1 MKTAIRFCLC
11 AAILATLPA
20 CSATGVNPDRLYEGS
35 YESYRDV
42 YEEWTRAGKI
52 YHNFDT
58 ELVVDA
64 TMYSKVFRDALRG
77 ETARAEALPAND
89 VAKMQKRDEEE
100 LGRVVKVFVSAYMP
114 RREWNNLA
122 DAKSPSFRFWLV
134 DADGRR
140 ARPERIEEIKLK
152 RRADVLYKPQVHPWA
167 RNYAIEFPAHD
178 ENGQALRLS
187 GGAVKLHVTGVQ
199 GQADL
204 VWDIP

>member
-1 MKTAIRFCLC
+1 MKIAMRIALV
-11 AAILATLPA
+11 AALVMIAGA
-20 CSATGVNPDRLYEGS
+20 CSTTAVNPDRLYAGS

-64 TMYSKVFRDALRG
+64 TIYSKVFRDALRG
-77 ETARAEALPAND
+77 ETARAEALPSED

-100 LGRVVKVFVSAYMP
+100 LARSVKVFVSAYMP

-152 RRADVLYKPQVHPWA
+152 RRADILYKPQVHPWA
-167 RNYAIEFPAHD
+167 RNYTVVFPNHD
-178 ENGQALRLS
+178 ENGDPLRLS
-187 GGAVKLHVTGVQ
+187 GGAVTLRVTGVQ
-199 GQADL
+199 GQTDL
-204 VWDIP
+204 VWKIP